1 MPRSINTNPE
11 HKTQTQN
18 IEDKNTCP
26 ENLPTC
32 PGLPTCPLAQKIY
45 PLAQITHLPRKF
57 IPNTCPENLKKKPR
71 SGTMQYSFLLLLLI
85 FQFKVTVSMP
95 AANALT
101 KLINGKLQQQ

>member
-1 MPRSINTNPE
+1 MARKFTHLRRLP
-11 HKTQTQN
+11 
-18 IEDKNTCP
+18 TCP
-26 ENLPTC
+26 ENLFQTH
-32 PGLPTCPLAQKIY
+32 AQKI
-45 PLAQITHLPRKF
+45 
-57 IPNTCPENLKKKPR
+57 LKKKPR